1 MTAMTAARFSFLTIA
16 VLATSV
22 PLAAQDLEPRAYAA
36 APIGLNFVVAGL
48 GRSSGGVLVDP
59 SLPLEDVN
67 ATVGTAVI
75 GGATTF
81 SLFGRTALAL
91 GVLPIAHAE
100 ATGRIGE
107 DARSATRNGLADPR
121 FKLSVNLLGGRALK
135 PSEFVRSQRNTIA
148 GVSLSVVS
156 PGGQY
161 DNQKL
166 VNLGAN
172 RWAFKPEFGV
182 SHAIRRWTIDGYAGV
197 WLFTANDS
205 FYPGASLRTQD
216 PVVAVQAH
224 ASYTMRP
231 RLWVAV
237 DGTWYSGGTTSVDGV
252 NKGDLQR
259 NSRLGATLSLPITR
273 RQSAKVAFSTGATTR
288 VGADFNTVAATWQI
302 TWLTPERP

>member
-1 MTAMTAARFSFLTIA
+1 MTATRFSFLTIA
-16 VLATSV
+16 ALATSI
-22 PLAAQDLEPRAYAA
+22 PLGAQDLEPRAYTAS
-36 APIGLNFVVAGL
+36 PVGLHFVVAGL
-48 GRSSGGVLVDP
+48 GRSSGGVVVDA

-67 ATVGTAVI
+67 ARVGTAVV
-75 GGATTF
+75 GAATVF

-107 DARSATRNGLADPR
+107 EARSATRNGLADPR
-121 FKLSVNLLGGRALK
+121 FKLSVNLLGGRAMK

-148 GVSLSVVS
+148 GVSLSLIT

-161 DNQKL
+161 DKQKL
-166 VNLGAN
+166 VNVGAN

-182 SHAIRRWTIDGYAGV
+182 SHAIRRWTIDGYAGM
-197 WLFTANDS
+197 WFFTANDS
-205 FYPGASLRTQD
+205 FYPGASFRTQD
-216 PVVAVQAH
+216 PIVALQAH

-231 RLWVAV
+231 RLWLAI
-237 DGTWYSGGTTSVDGV
+237 DGTWYAGGTTTVDGV
-252 NKGDLQR
+252 DKGDLQR
-259 NSRLGATLSLPITR
+259 NSRLGATVSLPITR

-288 VGADFNTVAATWQI
+288 IGADFNTLAVTWQI

>member
-1 MTAMTAARFSFLTIA
+1 MTATRFISLTAALLAIA
-16 VLATSV
+16 A
-22 PLAAQDLEPRAYAA
+22 PLGAQDLEPRAYSA
-36 APIGLNFVVAGL
+36 APTGLNFVVAGL
-48 GRSSGGVLVDP
+48 GRSSGGVVVDT

-75 GGATTF
+75 GAATTF
-81 SLFGRTALAL
+81 SLFGRTALVL
-91 GVLPIAHAE
+91 GALPIAHAH

-135 PSEFVRSQRNTIA
+135 PSEFVRTQRNTIA

-205 FYPGASLRTQD
+205 FYPGASFRTQD
-216 PVVAVQAH
+216 PVVALQAH
-224 ASYTMRP
+224 VSYTMRP
-231 RLWVAV
+231 RLWLAV
-237 DGTWYSGGTTSVDGV
+237 DGTWYSGGTTTVDGV
-252 NKGDLQR
+252 DKGDLQR
-259 NSRLGATLSLPITR
+259 NSRLGATLSLPITQ

-288 VGADFNTVAATWQI
+288 VGADFNTIGVTWQI
-302 TWLTPERP
+302 TWLSPQRP